1 MSLRIR
7 RIESEA
13 EFAALAGAWT
23 DLAARSGQT
32 SPFLSHDWF
41 ACCWPA
47 VTPARRPE
55 VVVVEDGGRLVGALP
70 LMWWKERR
78 RGMPVRRLALLECP
92 DTPFIDVLLG
102 GSARAIA
109 AAFIEHL
116 AARRDWD
123 VASLQKL
130 PATSPVLKELESA
143 ALPGRLPWRRAEASF
158 SPYLAIAGD
167 WEAFWKGTSQRFKKT
182 CRNVQN
188 RLERAGLV
196 RIEEHTEVDADGP
209 LFAEVLDLSRRSW
222 KGDRGVAI
230 ATMPNM
236 HGFFA
241 DLSRRA
247 TARGWL
253 ALWTLRLD
261 GRLVAMEYQL
271 RHGGRVNA
279 LRADFDPAL
288 REVSPGSALNFAIA
302 RALFERGGI
311 HEYDMGPGLNDYK
324 LRWATGNH
332 EGTHLM
338 AYRPTAYGRLLHL
351 LDTRV
356 RPVVHR
362 VRERLA

>member
-7 RIESEA
+7 RVETEA
-13 EFAALAGAWT
+13 EFQALAGVWT
-23 DLAARSGQT
+23 DLAERGGQT

-47 VTPARRPE
+47 VGPDRRPE
-55 VVVVEDGGRLVGALP
+55 VVLVEDGGQLVAAVP
-70 LMWWKERR
+70 FMRWKERQ

-102 GSARAIA
+102 GPARPIA
-109 AAFIEHL
+109 MALVEHL

-130 PATSPVLKELESA
+130 PAASPMLKELEA
-143 ALPGRLPWRRAEASF
+143 ALPGRLPWRRAEASL
-158 SPYLAIAGD
+158 SPYLALAGD
-167 WEAFWKGTSQRFKKT
+167 WDAFWKGTSQRFKKT
-182 CRNVQN
+182 CRNIQN
-188 RLERAGLV
+188 RLERAGAV
-196 RIEEHTEVDADGP
+196 RIEEHHEVDVDGP
-209 LFAEVLDLSRRSW
+209 LFAELLELSRRSW
-222 KGDRGVAI
+222 KGGRGVAI

-241 DLSRRA
+241 ALTRRA
-247 TARGWL
+247 SARGWL

-261 GRLVAMEYQL
+261 GALVAMEYQL
-271 RHGGRVNA
+271 RHAGRVNA

-288 REVSPGSALNFAIA
+288 RDVSPGSALSFAIA
-302 RALFERGGI
+302 RALFERGGV
-311 HEYDMGPGLNDYK
+311 HEYDMGPGLNEYK

-338 AYRPTAYGRLLHL
+338 VYRPTAYGRLLHI

-356 RPVVHR
+356 RPAVRR
-362 VRERLA
+362 VRERLG

>member
-1 MSLRIR
+1 MSLHIR
-7 RIESEA
+7 RVESGA
-13 EFAALAGAWT
+13 DFQTLAGAWS

-47 VTPARRPE
+47 VGPARRPE
-55 VVVVEDGGRLVGALP
+55 LLVVEDGGHPVAMLP
-70 LMWWKERR
+70 LMRWRERQ

-92 DTPFIDVLLG
+92 DTPFIDVIVEEP
-102 GSARAIA
+102 ARSVAGA
-109 AAFIEHL
+109 LVEHL

-130 PATSPVLKELESA
+130 PASSPLLKELEA
-143 ALPGRLPWRRAEASF
+143 ILPGRLPWRRAEPSS
-158 SPYLAIAGD
+158 SPYLAVTGD

-182 CRNVQN
+182 CRNIQN
-188 RLERAGLV
+188 RLERAGSV
-196 RIEEHTEVDADGP
+196 RIEEHTQVDPDGA
-209 LFAEVLDLSRRSW
+209 LFGELVELSRRSW

-236 HGFFA
+236 HGFFG
-241 DLSRRA
+241 DLTRRA
-247 TARGWL
+247 SARGWL
-253 ALWTLRLD
+253 SLWTLRLD

-271 RHGGRVNA
+271 RDAGRVNA

-302 RALFERGGI
+302 RALFERGGV

-324 LRWATGNH
+324 MRWATGTH
-332 EGTHLM
+332 EAAHLM
-338 AYRPTAYGRLLHL
+338 IYRPTAYGRLLHL

-356 RPVVHR
+356 RPAVRR
-362 VRERLA
+362 VRERMA